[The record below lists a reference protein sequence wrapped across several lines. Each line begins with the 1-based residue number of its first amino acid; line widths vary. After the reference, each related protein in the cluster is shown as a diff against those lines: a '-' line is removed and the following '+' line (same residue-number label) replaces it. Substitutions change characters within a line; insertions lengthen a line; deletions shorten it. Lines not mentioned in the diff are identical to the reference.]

1 MRKLLWPVRAG
12 FVALALILL
21 PADADDGRLSGSVLC
36 ASESGLCFDETASIC
51 MEDGEV
57 TLDHAPRGS
66 G

>member
-21 PADADDGRLSGSVLC
+21 PADAGDGRLSGSVLC
-36 ASESGLCFDETASIC
+36 ASELDGCVVEIGSYCDEGNDVLVDA
-51 MEDGEV
+51 V
-57 TLDHAPRGS
+57 RGS